1 MHLLVSLYPRIVI
14 SLCSCVPTCIL
25 ASLHPHVLWF
35 MCPHLHPCIII
46 SSGLCML
53 TCNLVSSHS
62 LILSFMYSVLV
73 GILAL
78 SHPHILR
85 FMYSGC
91 LLVSSH
97 YHILISLGSCT
108 LGACWYP
115 RILTSS
121 YSQVHCLRVL
131 VGIPGSLH
139 SHILKFM
146 HSGCL
151 LVSRHLHILRFMY
164 SGCLLVSSLPHTLIS
179 LHSCTLGACW
189 YPDILISS
197 GSIVLSCL
205 GNQNQINQWF

>member
-25 ASLHPHVLWF
+25 TSLHPHILWF
-35 MCPHLHPCIII
+35 MCSHLHPCIII
-46 SSGLCML
+46 SSGSCML

-62 LILSFMYSVLV
+62 LILSFMYSV
-73 GILAL
+73 
-78 SHPHILR
+78 
-85 FMYSGC
+85 Y

-131 VGIPGSLH
+131 LGIPGSLY
-139 SHILKFM
+139 SHILNFM

-151 LVSRHLHILRFMY
+151 LVSRHLYILRFMN

-189 YPDILISS
+189 YPDILIST
-197 GSIVLSCL
+197 GSSVLSCL

>member
-25 ASLHPHVLWF
+25 ASLHPHILWF

-62 LILSFMYSVLV
+62 LILSFMYSV
-73 GILAL
+73 
-78 SHPHILR
+78 
-85 FMYSGC
+85 Y

-115 RILTSS
+115 RIITSS
-121 YSQVHCLRVL
+121 YPQVHVLWVL
-131 VGIPGSLH
+131 VGIPAS
-139 SHILKFM
+139 SHP
-146 HSGCL
+146 
-151 LVSRHLHILRFMY
+151 HILRFIV
-164 SGCLLVSSLPHTLIS
+164 SGCFLVSLDPYILIS
-179 LHSCTLGACW
+179 LTSCTPGACW
-189 YPDILISS
+189 YPGIFTSLGSCTPGACQYPRFLTPSYPYIHVLWVLVGILTS
-197 GSIVLSCL
+197 
-205 GNQNQINQWF
+205 